1 MRDADDMTNGNG
13 NGARYTP
20 DETLSSTS
28 YGATA
33 RCVARVVTCAMD
45 ACDDAGV
52 PLSELQ
58 RVTVLETAL
67 LEYDGFGA
75 HLASLAAVD
84 RLLRDLRVG

>member
-1 MRDADDMTNGNG
+1 MTADNGNG

-20 DETLSSTS
+20 EDSLSSTS
-28 YGATA
+28 YGAAA
-33 RCVARVVTCAMD
+33 RCVARVVTCATD
-45 ACDDAGV
+45 SCDDAGV

-58 RVTVLETAL
+58 RVTIMESAL
-67 LEYDGFGA
+67 LEFDGFGA